1 MSDRARLHLIGVGGS
16 GMLPLALLLR
26 QAGHPVSGSDTLCAP
41 ARLARLEAQGIRV
54 LAGADPALARAADCV
69 VASPAIP
76 ETHVER
82 RAARREGIPV
92 KTRAQMLAAL
102 IAGRPNI
109 CVAGSHGKST
119 VTAMLIQILCAAGQ
133 GEFGYMLG
141 AEFAEPDMAPAR
153 LGAPDAPFVSE
164 ACEAHGALAQWRP
177 LHAILTNLDDD
188 HADHYGGLTGLRGAF
203 AAFLSRLPP
212 GGRAVVCGDDPQV
225 VDILGQA
232 RCAALTYGFGDGNA
246 LRAVPD
252 GAGRVSV
259 FLRGEDLG
267 TLSLAVPG
275 RHNLLNALGALGMAL
290 TLGIGFQAAAG
301 ALAEFRGVARRLQR
315 IAPEV
320 EPRIFDDFA
329 HHPTEIAAALAVL
342 RETTQGRLIAVFEPQ
357 LHSRVTRMAWRF
369 AQALAAADRSFI
381 LPVAALGETAQA
393 GNGDAALA
401 EACNSLGLSCQHVS
415 DLSDLVLRL
424 KADLRAEDTL
434 VVMAGASGAAIAP
447 RLAEALARQPAPIAA
462 PAAAAAPN
470 VLVGERRPPPPDLL
484 AIIALQARRQPLA
497 PAVEMGH
504 RRLSYADLL
513 VRTDDLAAALGA
525 AGVRAGDSV
534 GVCLGRTVDRV
545 TAFLA
550 ILQLGG
556 VFVPL
561 DPALPA
567 ERLRDMLQIAGA
579 RTVVVNAASPALPEI
594 GLRFVNCGQLPERD
608 GTPGAPWRAAA
619 STAEA
624 LAYMI
629 FTSGTT
635 GQPKAVE
642 ISRGALANYA
652 VAAAR
657 HFEITPGA
665 RVSQISG
672 FGFDVSVGD
681 MAMALAAGACMVFP
695 SDLQAVPGPPVG
707 RFIAQARLTH
717 LSLTP
722 SALATLPPAEHPHLT
737 HVIVAGEA
745 CPPALVARWGRGRRF
760 INAYGPTEATVEA
773 LFALCN
779 PGAPVTI
786 GRPIDN
792 MGACL
797 LDEGLQL
804 AAPGQEG
811 ELCLFGPGLAQGYRD
826 QPALTAQQFPL
837 IDLPLQGPTR
847 IYRTGDRAKV
857 GPDGA
862 LVYLGRVDSQ
872 LKVNGHRIEPGEVEA
887 ALCGLPGILDAA
899 VSRASS
905 PQAPDRLIAHVVM
918 MPGAASPDPVALRA
932 RLALQLPSYMVPS
945 VLLPVPEIPRTA
957 NGKRD
962 RSALPLP
969 PQLTQPPRA
978 RSTGTATEAKLMALI
993 DTEVGTNVVAG
1004 TRDSLRD
1011 AGLDSL
1017 SMANLLFAIE
1027 EAFGIALDAGFEAG
1041 FDTVEVLGL
1050 MVDARLAAPQGPVSP
1065 GIEAALSAKILPYLA
1080 TWPGRRL
1087 GKLGLVRS
1095 LSDERPFP
1103 KLFWCFQAGHE
1114 LAQLS
1119 NSLGDAASVFGLRSG
1134 HLAVDYSADTLK
1146 AFGRLYADEIAAI
1159 APTGPLF
1166 LGGNCQGG
1174 LVIREAGLE
1183 LLRQGRDVAL
1193 TILMEQGRFLH
1204 YPGAALLLF
1213 GAGSYLNP
1221 YGHIAAPDQLFRTA
1235 YPQGHHVEI
1244 IPGAHGQYFQPGT
1257 VDALA
1262 ATILRHL
1269 ERHCG
1274 RQEVVADP
1282 PQLAMAQGCVH
1293 PV

>member
-1 MSDRARLHLIGVGGS
+1 MSDRARLHLIGIGGS

-26 QAGHPVSGSDTLCAP
+26 QAGHPVSGSDNLCDP
-41 ARLARLEAQGIRV
+41 ARLASLEAQGITV
-54 LAGADPALARAADCV
+54 LSGADPALARAADCV

-82 RAARREGIPV
+82 RAARREDIPV
-92 KTRAQMLAAL
+92 RTRAQMLAGL
-102 IAGRPNI
+102 IADRPNI

-119 VTAMLIQILCAAGQ
+119 VTAMLIQILNAAGPR
-133 GEFGYMLG
+133 GFGYMLG
-141 AEFAEPDMAPAR
+141 AGFADPDIAPAR
-153 LGAPDAPFVSE
+153 LGAPDAPFVTE

-177 LHAILTNLDDD
+177 LHAILTSLDDD
-188 HADHYGGLTGLRGAF
+188 HADHYGGLTGLRDAF

-212 GGRAVVCGDDPQV
+212 KGRAVVCGDDPHV
-225 VDILGQA
+225 VDILGKAQ
-232 RCAALTYGFGDGNA
+232 CAALTYGFGAGNA
-246 LRAVPD
+246 LRAVQD
-252 GAGRVSV
+252 GAGRPSV
-259 FLRGEDLG
+259 FLQGNHLG
-267 TLSLAVPG
+267 TLSLAVSG

-290 TLGIGFQAAAG
+290 TLGIVFQTAAA
-301 ALAEFRGVARRLQR
+301 ALAGFRGIARRLQR
-315 IAPEV
+315 ISPAV
-320 EPRIFDDFA
+320 QPRIFDDFA
-329 HHPTEIAAALAVL
+329 HHPTEVAATLAAL

-357 LHSRVTRMAWRF
+357 LHSRVTRMALRF
-369 AQALAAADRSFI
+369 AQALGAADRSFI

-401 EACNSLGLSCQHVS
+401 EACAATGLSCQHVS
-415 DLSDLVLRL
+415 GLSDLVLRVT
-424 KADLRAEDTL
+424 ADLQAKDTL
-434 VVMAGASGAAIAP
+434 VVMAGASGAAIAQ
-447 RLAEALARQPAPIAA
+447 RLAEALSRPPSPIAA
-462 PAAAAAPN
+462 PAAAPN
-470 VLVGERRPPPPDLL
+470 VLIGERRPPPPDLL
-484 AIIALQARRQPLA
+484 AIIVGQARRQPMA

-513 VRTDDLAAALGA
+513 ARTDDLAAALDA

-561 DPALPA
+561 DPTLPA
-567 ERLRDMLQIAGA
+567 ERLRDMLQTAGA

-594 GLRFVNCGQLPERD
+594 GLRFVTCGQLPEQD
-608 GTPGAPWRAAA
+608 GRPRPPWRAKETA
-619 STAEA
+619 AEA

-657 HFEITPGA
+657 HFEITPAA

-681 MAMALAAGACMVFP
+681 MAMTLAAGACLVFP

-722 SALATLPPAEHPHLT
+722 SALAIIPQAEHPDLT

-745 CPPALVARWGRGRRF
+745 CPPALVERWGRGRRF

-773 LFALCN
+773 LFALCS

-811 ELCLFGPGLAQGYRD
+811 ELCLFGPGLAQGYRH
-826 QPALTAQQFPL
+826 QPGLTAQQFPL
-837 IDLPLQGPTR
+837 VDIPGQGPTR
-847 IYRTGDRAKV
+847 IYRTGDRAKA

-872 LKVNGHRIEPGEVEA
+872 LKINGYRIEPGEVEA
-887 ALCGLPGILDAA
+887 ALCGLPGIVDAS

-905 PQAPDRLIAHVVM
+905 PQSTDRLIAHVVM

-932 RLALQLPSYMVPS
+932 RLAQQLPSYMVPS
-945 VLLPVPEIPRTA
+945 VLLPVPEIPRNA

-962 RSALPLP
+962 RRALPVP
-969 PQLTQPPRA
+969 PQLLQPPQA
-978 RSTGTATEAKLMALI
+978 RSIGTATEAKLMELI
-993 DTEVGTNVVAG
+993 DKEVGTNVVAG
-1004 TRDSLRD
+1004 TRDSLRE
-1011 AGLDSL
+1011 AGIDSL

-1027 EAFGIALDAGFEAG
+1027 EAFGIPLDAGFEAG
-1041 FDTVEVLGL
+1041 FDTVEVLAL
-1050 MVDARLAAPQGPVSP
+1050 MVDARRAAPQTPVSA
-1065 GIEAALSAKILPYLA
+1065 GTEDALSAKILPYLA

-1087 GKLGLVRS
+1087 GKAGLVRS
-1095 LSDERPFP
+1095 LSDERPLP
-1103 KLFWCFQAGHE
+1103 RLFWCFQTGHE
-1114 LAQLS
+1114 LAQM
-1119 NSLGDAASVFGLRSG
+1119 NKSLGDAASVYGLRSG
-1134 HLAVDYSADTLK
+1134 HLAVDYGADTLK
-1146 AFGRLYADEIAAI
+1146 AFGRLYADEIMAI

-1183 LLRQGRDVAL
+1183 LMRQGRDIAL
-1193 TILMEQGRFLH
+1193 TILMEQGRFFH
-1204 YPGAALLLF
+1204 YPGTTLLLF

-1221 YGHIAAPDQLFRTA
+1221 YGHIAAPEQLFRTA
-1235 YPQGHHVEI
+1235 YPEGHYVEI
-1244 IPGAHGQYFQPGT
+1244 IPGAHGQYFMPGN
-1257 VDALA
+1257 VDALG

-1269 ERHCG
+1269 DRHRLG
-1274 RQEVVADP
+1274 RGIVADHP
-1282 PQLAMAQGCVH
+1282 PLAQAQDCGL